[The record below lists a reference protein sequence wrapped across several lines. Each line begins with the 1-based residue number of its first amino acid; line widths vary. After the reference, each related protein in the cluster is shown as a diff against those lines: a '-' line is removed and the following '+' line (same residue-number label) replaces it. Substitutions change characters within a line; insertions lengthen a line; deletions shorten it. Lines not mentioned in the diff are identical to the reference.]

1 MGFNFEK
8 LNELSNDRSKEVMRK
23 AGRIIR
29 DRHSR
34 IPDKYKKADN
44 MKENN
49 ILNKE
54 IYTEAMIAASK
65 VDFLESKDE
74 IKMYATSLYNAV
86 MWGRN
91 HTVKA
96 KELET
101 PS

>member
-1 MGFNFEK
+1 MDLQK
-8 LNELSNDRSKEVMRK
+8 LN
-23 AGRIIR
+23 
-29 DRHSR
+29 
-34 IPDKYKKADN
+34 ADN

-91 HTVKA
+91 HTVKV

>member
-1 MGFNFEK
+1 
-8 LNELSNDRSKEVMRK
+8 
-23 AGRIIR
+23 
-29 DRHSR
+29 
-34 IPDKYKKADN
+34 
-44 MKENN
+44 
-49 ILNKE
+49 
-54 IYTEAMIAASK
+54 MIAASK

>member
-1 MGFNFEK
+1 MDLQK
-8 LNELSNDRSKEVMRK
+8 LN
-23 AGRIIR
+23 
-29 DRHSR
+29 
-34 IPDKYKKADN
+34 ADN

-54 IYTEAMIAASK
+54 IYAEAVIAASK